1 MDVIVIEA
9 TNTNNKEDKNEQ
21 QQPSPK
27 SFEQSNYTF
36 NDESLL
42 NLINVNAN
50 KYKTSNLT
58 TSQENDESLDH
69 LNDLYLKEFLLKLI
83 THLDMS
89 HLKLTKT
96 QTQNNINNKQRQ
108 QINSDVFI
116 KVSVKS
122 GNDNSTLSSPLSS
135 SSSSSS
141 SPSPSASQQHE
152 QNLSASSNETTKAT
166 LTPEQKQTKVVKQ
179 VIRLYDEA
187 WSNFEKL
194 RNVYALEVCLLLI
207 YLIILKLNLKKI
219 IFE

>member
-122 GNDNSTLSSPLSS
+122 VKGAISYDTFI
-135 SSSSSS
+135 
-141 SPSPSASQQHE
+141 
-152 QNLSASSNETTKAT
+152 
-166 LTPEQKQTKVVKQ
+166 KVIAVRT
-179 VIRLYDEA
+179 VRYYRARSYE
-187 WSNFEKL
+187 S
-194 RNVYALEVCLLLI
+194 
-207 YLIILKLNLKKI
+207 I
-219 IFE
+219 IFPIKF